1 MNIRKA
7 IESLERKGFAVRY
20 FEAGAEAADYVCS
33 ECRGRTV
40 GMGGSMT
47 IKQRGLPERL
57 REECTL
63 YAHQY
68 DGDASLPL
76 AAGAELYLTSA
87 NGISETGEIINID
100 GRGNRVASTLY
111 GHERVIIVCGVNK
124 IAPDIASAMDRARNI
139 AGPLNA
145 RRLKRKTPCAMGD
158 EIKCYDCSSPERICR
173 GFVILDRPMMG
184 MGCEIVLINEE
195 LGY

>member
-1 MNIRKA
+1 MDIRKT
-7 IESLERKGFAVRY
+7 IESLERKGFAVKY
-20 FEAGAEAADYVCS
+20 FETGSEAADYVCS

-47 IKQRGLPERL
+47 IKQLGLPERL
-57 REECTL
+57 RRECTL

-68 DGDASLPL
+68 DGDSSIPL

-111 GHERVIIVCGVNK
+111 GHERVIVISGVNK

-158 EIKCYDCSSPERICR
+158 EIKCYNCSSPERICR

-184 MGCEIVLINEE
+184 MGCEVVLINEE

>member
-1 MNIRKA
+1 MDIRKT
-7 IESLERKGFAVRY
+7 IESLERKGFSVRF
-20 FEAGAEAADYVCS
+20 FETGGEAADYVCS

-47 IKQRGLPERL
+47 IKQLGLPERL

-68 DGDASLPL
+68 DGDSSIPL

-111 GHERVIIVCGVNK
+111 GHERVIIISGVNK

-158 EIKCYDCSSPERICR
+158 EMKCYNCSSPERICR

-184 MGCEIVLINEE
+184 MGCEVVLINGE

>member
-1 MNIRKA
+1 M
-7 IESLERKGFAVRY
+7 
-20 FEAGAEAADYVCS
+20 
-33 ECRGRTV
+33 
-40 GMGGSMT
+40 
-47 IKQRGLPERL
+47 
-57 REECTL
+57 
-63 YAHQY
+63 
-68 DGDASLPL
+68 
-76 AAGAELYLTSA
+76 
-87 NGISETGEIINID
+87 
-100 GRGNRVASTLY
+100 
-111 GHERVIIVCGVNK
+111 IVCGVNK